1 MPYSNKGLPI
11 ILTQGEMEKM
21 FLKGLYN
28 FEVVLQ
34 FVLFFTLSN
43 QVIFSCCHS
52 GAQKVE
58 VIGSPIKSLFFPENF
73 HWSQEAL
80 VTRNSRHYEGLQRF
94 SRCEEIQE
102 LGL

>member
-1 MPYSNKGLPI
+1 MRLQPWDSNSDSS
-11 ILTQGEMEKM
+11 EK
-21 FLKGLYN
+21 L
-28 FEVVLQ
+28 LQ
-34 FVLFFTLSN
+34 R
-43 QVIFSCCHS
+43 
-52 GAQKVE
+52 GGKE
-58 VIGSPIKSLFFPENF
+58 VICDFGEGRVQAIKSLFFPENF